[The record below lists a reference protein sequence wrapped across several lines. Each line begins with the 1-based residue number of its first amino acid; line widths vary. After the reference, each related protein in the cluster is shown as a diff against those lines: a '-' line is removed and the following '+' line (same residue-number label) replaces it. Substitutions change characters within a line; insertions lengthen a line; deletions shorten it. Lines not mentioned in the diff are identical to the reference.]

1 MAVVFELGWETGVVV
16 MTLVPLCGDVGEV
29 WFDVVISEELP
40 PEGTVVIVTLDV
52 VISDEVFVAD
62 VVTSVV
68 LLNGTIVTSVVF
80 CIT

>member
-16 MTLVPLCGDVGEV
+16 MTLVPLCGDV
-29 WFDVVISEELP
+29 WFEVVISEELP